1 MIQLFNIPNY
11 TINTDEFSHY
21 LHGSIVEKFEQKF
34 LDYVGAK
41 YACSINSATN
51 AIFLLFLNKNTTVNV
66 PSLIPPVVL
75 NALITSG
82 NKINFTDDVNWIGD
96 SYILHHFKDYKIID
110 SAQKVEQDQFKKE
123 ANDNDIMFFSF
134 YPTKPVGSSDG
145 GIIVSNDKDKIDYL
159 KTLSFN
165 GMSFAENNW
174 DRKIIMP
181 GYKFYLNSIQA
192 FIADKN
198 LDILDQKK
206 QKLKNIRDI
215 YNSEFGLNNTSD
227 HLYRIEVDNNKKFI
241 DVSKQNKIIHGIHY
255 EAQHLNSVY
264 KPYSTN
270 SLCPNSEKISKTTV
284 SIPFHENLSEQDLN
298 HVIKNL
304 KKYELS
310 KS

>member
-41 YACSINSATN
+41 YACSVNSATN

-110 SAQKVEQDQFKKE
+110 SAQKVERDQFKKE

>member
-41 YACSINSATN
+41 YACSVNSATN

-96 SYILHHFKDYKIID
+96 SYILHHFEDYKIID
-110 SAQKVEQDQFKKE
+110 SAQKVERDQFKKE

-227 HLYRIEVDNNKKFI
+227 HLYRIKVDDNKKFI
-241 DVSKQNKIIHGIHY
+241 DISKQNKIIHGIHY
-255 EAQHLNSVY
+255 EAQHLNNVY

-270 SLCPNSEKISKTTV
+270 SLCPNSEKISKITV

>member
-41 YACSINSATN
+41 YACSVNSATN
-51 AIFLLFLNKNTTVNV
+51 AIFLLFLNKNTSVNV

-96 SYILHHFKDYKIID
+96 SYILHHFEDYKIID
-110 SAQKVEQDQFKKE
+110 SAQKVERDQFKKE

>member
-41 YACSINSATN
+41 YACSVNSATN
-51 AIFLLFLNKNTTVNV
+51 AIFLLFLNKNTIVNV

-96 SYILHHFKDYKIID
+96 SYILHHFEDYKIID
-110 SAQKVEQDQFKKE
+110 SAQKVERDQFKKE

-227 HLYRIEVDNNKKFI
+227 HLYRIEVDDNKKFI
-241 DVSKQNKIIHGIHY
+241 NVSKQNKIIHGIHY
-255 EAQHLNSVY
+255 EAQHLNNVY
-264 KPYSTN
+264 KSYSTN

>member
-41 YACSINSATN
+41 YACSVNSATN

-96 SYILHHFKDYKIID
+96 SYILHHFEDYKIID
-110 SAQKVEQDQFKKE
+110 SAQKVERDQFKKE

-165 GMSFAENNW
+165 GMSFAEINW

-227 HLYRIEVDNNKKFI
+227 HLYRIEVDDNKKFI
-241 DVSKQNKIIHGIHY
+241 DISKQNKIIHGIHY
-255 EAQHLNSVY
+255 EAQHLNNVY

>member
-41 YACSINSATN
+41 YACSVNSATN

-96 SYILHHFKDYKIID
+96 SYILHHFEDYKIID
-110 SAQKVEQDQFKKE
+110 SAPKVERDQFKKE

>member
-41 YACSINSATN
+41 YACSVNSATN

>member
-1 MIQLFNIPNY
+1 MIQLFNIPDYKIDTNK
-11 TINTDEFSHY
+11 FSHY
-21 LHGSIVEKFEQKF
+21 LHGSIVEEFEQNF
-34 LDYVGAK
+34 LNYVGAK
-41 YACSINSATN
+41 YACSVNSATN

-96 SYILHHFKDYKIID
+96 SYILHNFEDYKIID
-110 SAQKVEQDQFKKE
+110 SAQKVERDQFKKE

-145 GIIVSNDKDKIDYL
+145 GIIVSNDKNKIDYL

-192 FIADKN
+192 FIANEN
-198 LDILDQKK
+198 LNILDQKK
-206 QKLKNIRDI
+206 NKLKIIRDI
-215 YNSEFGLNNTSD
+215 YNSEFNLNNTSD
-227 HLYRIEVDNNKKFI
+227 HLYRIEVDDNKKFI

-255 EAQHLNSVY
+255 DAQHLNNIY
-264 KPYSTN
+264 KPYSTE
-270 SLCPNSEKISKTTV
+270 SSCPNSEKISKTTV

-298 HVIKNL
+298 YVIKNI

>member
-41 YACSINSATN
+41 YACSVNSATN

-96 SYILHHFKDYKIID
+96 SYILHHFEDYKIID
-110 SAQKVEQDQFKKE
+110 SAQKVERDQFKKE

-227 HLYRIEVDNNKKFI
+227 HLYRIEVDDNKKFI

>member
-41 YACSINSATN
+41 YACSVNSATN
-51 AIFLLFLNKNTTVNV
+51 AIFLLFLNKNTIVNV

-96 SYILHHFKDYKIID
+96 SYILHHFEDYKIID
-110 SAQKVEQDQFKKE
+110 SAQKVERDQFKEE
-123 ANDNDIMFFSF
+123 ANDPDIMFFSF

-227 HLYRIEVDNNKKFI
+227 HLYRIEVDDNKKFI
-241 DVSKQNKIIHGIHY
+241 NVSKQNKIIHGIHY
-255 EAQHLNSVY
+255 EAQHLNNVY

>member
-34 LDYVGAK
+34 LNYVGAK
-41 YACSINSATN
+41 YACSVNSATN

-96 SYILHHFKDYKIID
+96 SYILHHFEDYKIID
-110 SAQKVEQDQFKKE
+110 SAQKVERDQFKKE